1 MRIEIVGANPGM
13 PVSARVNVSA
23 VNGTRKRTVVMTYV
37 IYFDSPPLSLSLL
50 SLSLRILEYNLQS
63 LMSPKI
69 EITYDVYQF

>member
-37 IYFDSPPLSLSLL
+37 IYFDSPPLSLSLPL
-50 SLSLRILEYNLQS
+50 SLSEYLN
-63 LMSPKI
+63 
-69 EITYDVYQF
+69 ITCKV